1 MKAQCGKEKQCGKKS
16 GFTLVELIVVLV
28 ILAILAA
35 LLIPSL
41 TGYIDKAKKA
51 AVRSEAR
58 TVRQA
63 FQAAFAEEYANGF
76 SESAAVYTIDGVK
89 NYFAYT
95 NFALIHYNDP
105 KMSDKS
111 SQRIAQNILQYLDDD
126 NFYSDGASNYVGQ
139 TAKVASTKLG
149 DKYALII
156 VADTSGHIVELDYM
170 HNGYLYIY
178 QNGNEYVYD
187 STDNTHGFCK
197 KVDNVSNHTITLSI
211 NG

>member
-1 MKAQCGKEKQCGKKS
+1 MKAQCGKEQQCGKKS

-95 NFALIHYNDP
+95 NFALIKYNSP
-105 KMSDKS
+105 TMSDKS

-126 NFYSDGASNYVGQ
+126 NYYRRTDYVDK

-187 STDNTHGFCK
+187 STDDTHRFCK
-197 KVDNVSNHTITLSI
+197 KEDNGSNHTITLSI